1 MRLVNEKYNLA
12 AVPLVILAVSPFIS
26 GCAPLLVGAG
36 AVGGY
41 EMATHNNKK

>member
-1 MRLVNEKYNLA
+1 MRKAGGKYTKAAVLVLILA
-12 AVPLVILAVSPFIS
+12 ASYFIS

-41 EMATHNNKK
+41 EVAKHN

>member
-1 MRLVNEKYNLA
+1 MRYVNKKCGAVA
-12 AVPLVILAVSPFIS
+12 ALFLILAVSFVIS

-41 EMATHNNKK
+41 HVAKEH

>member
-1 MRLVNEKYNLA
+1 MPRKYSMAAGLFFILV
-12 AVPLVILAVSPFIS
+12 VSAFIS

-41 EMATHNNKK
+41 EMATHNK